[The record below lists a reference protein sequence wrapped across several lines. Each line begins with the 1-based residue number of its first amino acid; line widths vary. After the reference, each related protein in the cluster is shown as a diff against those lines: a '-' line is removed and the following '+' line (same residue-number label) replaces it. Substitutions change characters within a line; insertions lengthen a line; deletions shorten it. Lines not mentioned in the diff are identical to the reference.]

1 MTTGDGVGNEGV
13 GVPRPD
19 GDVGH
24 VDYKTLFALTSQVM
38 PVTTIDRRDPA
49 IDKLGAQILDATM
62 ICLSRVGVAKSTI
75 DDVARE
81 AGCSRATVYR
91 YFTNRHALVAAAVD
105 REVAVLTA
113 AVTEAARAADDL
125 EDAVTAMFVAA
136 ARVIVTHTALQRALD
151 LEPEMVLPALS
162 FEGGDRMFA
171 ESVRRFTPVFAR
183 FLSVDRAPRAA
194 EWSTRVLLAYLHP
207 DRAPFVMTDPAAART
222 LVRRHVLPAFPSHPT
237 H

>member
-1 MTTGDGVGNEGV
+1 MS
-13 GVPRPD
+13 GVPAAVETSGSRVD
-19 GDVGH
+19 DVE
-24 VDYKTLFALTSQVM
+24 V
-38 PVTTIDRRDPA
+38 R
-49 IDKLGAQILDATM
+49 ILDAT
-62 ICLSRVGVAKSTI
+62 IVCLGRHGVAKTTL
-75 DDVARE
+75 DDIARE
-81 AGCSRATVYR
+81 AECSRATVYR
-91 YFTNRHALVAAAVD
+91 YFPNRAAVVD
-105 REVAVLTA
+105 A
-113 AVTEAARAADDL
+113 AVNAEIDRATDEIIGPAEGATDL

-171 ESVRRFTPVFAR
+171 ESVRRFAPVFAR
-183 FLSVDRAPRAA
+183 FLPPDRARRAA

-222 LVRRHVLPAFPSHPT
+222 LVRRHVVPAFPSLPT